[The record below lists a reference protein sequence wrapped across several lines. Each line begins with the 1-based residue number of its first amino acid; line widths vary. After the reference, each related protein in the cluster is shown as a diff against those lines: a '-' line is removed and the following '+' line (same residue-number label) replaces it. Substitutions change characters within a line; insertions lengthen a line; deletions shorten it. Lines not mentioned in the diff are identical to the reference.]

1 MFTLFANKN
10 IRYFCL
16 TVSLLALLSGAL
28 RTAIPLLA
36 RQSGYGVVGV
46 SWAQGLFSLA
56 WPIFGILAGA
66 LLDRC
71 DKIKLATS
79 ALLIFMLLHIVLF
92 VLLMIQIAP
101 AEQIFFYATIA
112 GFIVVSAEAYIMT
125 IPPLIMEGERLMTFY
140 SIVLFLDFGVS
151 YFLAPVIT
159 SSILAHSTLLFLG
172 LLIVLFI
179 TLIFT
184 ARRAVPTSPTPD
196 KENITFRYIIA
207 GFRFI
212 FSNRHLTSLTLL
224 TFFLSVVFGAFL
236 TSFIF
241 FVTDGRYLGLHSS
254 QYGVMFAAY
263 ALGTMAGAL
272 FAPRIRYAP
281 VRLAVLTD
289 GLGTVILLL
298 VPAFSKSAVVVW
310 GVTFIAGVGAS
321 LWFIGVTAF
330 RQRLTPKQLL
340 GRANSAF
347 RVIGYAGMPVGSF
360 LVGVLG
366 SFISLQF
373 AAAFIAGLLL
383 VAIAITLPF
392 LWQADHIDTPNPATR

>member
-1 MFTLFANKN
+1 
-10 IRYFCL
+10 
-16 TVSLLALLSGAL
+16 
-28 RTAIPLLA
+28 
-36 RQSGYGVVGV
+36 
-46 SWAQGLFSLA
+46 
-56 WPIFGILAGA
+56 
-66 LLDRC
+66 
-71 DKIKLATS
+71 
-79 ALLIFMLLHIVLF
+79 
-92 VLLMIQIAP
+92 
-101 AEQIFFYATIA
+101 
-112 GFIVVSAEAYIMT
+112 
-125 IPPLIMEGERLMTFY
+125 MTFY

-151 YFLAPVIT
+151 YFFAPVIT

-184 ARRAVPTSPTPD
+184 ARRAVPTSPALD

-207 GFRFI
+207 GFHFI

-241 FVTDGRYLGLHSS
+241 FVTDSRYLGLHSS

-289 GLGTVILLL
+289 GLGTVVLLL
-298 VPAFSKSAVVVW
+298 IPAFSKSAIVVW

-330 RQRLTPKQLL
+330 RQRHTPKQLL

-347 RVIGYAGMPVGSF
+347 RVIGYAGTPVGSF

-373 AAAFIAGLLL
+373 AVTFIAGLLL

-392 LWQADHIDTPNPATR
+392 LWQADHIDTPTPATR